1 MIKKL
6 KNMDDK
12 INIPNKEYNSSTSPI
27 FKYYSNITNPNNEN
41 FKSELIR
48 YNAINLPDKRN
59 NLIPP
64 LDLNKNQNEINVQ
77 NQSKEKHYTHKNSNF
92 RLKSE
97 IQEINNTT
105 VQEKKEIKKIT
116 PDDLIVTQINPNR
129 TILRINPAIYMN
141 ESYEFLSY
149 NLYLLLKD
157 QLACKFLQEKLEID
171 TYNCIKNIFPALIP
185 NMNELIKDPFANY
198 FIQKMFFYLN
208 EEQLMYVLKTIE
220 PDILDISI
228 DSHGTR
234 VIQGIMNLLTTEKL
248 KNLFFDIIKPV
259 YINLINDFFSVHII
273 YKFLNLF
280 PEFWEVCNNIIIDNI
295 ITIATNKR
303 GVVFLENYLST
314 LYKYYLRQQVIQAIL
329 KNCLIL
335 IIDPSGN
342 YIIQYL
348 LSFKDSNITLNIINQ
363 VINNISFYSKH
374 KYAYYVIQKVLLHSN
389 YSEKQKFLEKITKT
403 EIIND
408 LVFDQKGNFIIIEAL
423 NYADDNQKNLILN
436 NVNNLKQQIEESPEG
451 KKFLEKIQNF
461 FKK

>member
-1 MIKKL
+1 
-6 KNMDDK
+6 MDDK
-12 INIPNKEYNSSTSPI
+12 INIPNKEYNLSTSRI
-27 FKYYSNITNPNNEN
+27 LKYYSNITNTNNEN
-41 FKSELIR
+41 FKSALMR
-48 YNAINLPDKRN
+48 YYAINSPIQKN
-59 NLIPP
+59 NLLLPF
-64 LDLNKNQNEINVQ
+64 DLNKNQNEQNVQ

-97 IQEINNTT
+97 MQEINNTT
-105 VQEKKEIKKIT
+105 KQEKKEIKKIT
-116 PDDLIVTQINPNR
+116 SEDLIVTQINPNR
-129 TILRINPAIYMN
+129 TILRINPTIYLN

-157 QLACKFLQEKLEID
+157 QLACKFLQERLEID

-198 FIQKMFFYLN
+198 FIQKMFLYLN
-208 EEQLMYVLKTIE
+208 EEQLIYVLKTIE

-248 KNLFFDIIKPV
+248 KKFFFDIIKSV

-273 YKFLNLF
+273 YKFINLF
-280 PEFWEVCNNIIIDNI
+280 PEFWDVSNTIITDNI
-295 ITIATNKR
+295 IAIATNKR

-335 IIDPSGN
+335 IIDPCGN
-342 YIIQYL
+342 YIVQYL

-363 VINNISFYSKH
+363 VINNISFCSKH
-374 KYAYYVIQKVLLHSN
+374 KYAYYVIQKILLHSN
-389 YSEKQKFLEKITKT
+389 YSEKQKILEKITKP

-423 NYADDNQKNLILN
+423 NYVDNNQRNLIFN
-436 NVNNLKQQIEESPEG
+436 NINNLKQQIEELPEG
-451 KKFLEKIQNF
+451 KKFLEKIQ
-461 FKK
+461 KLSKSK